1 MVVLFF
7 EALEPVHA
15 GERAAAGEIVVTL
28 FRQLVHIHQ
37 RVADKNDLV
46 LAAEILQQ
54 PLGRN
59 AVLAVHPR
67 VGVDARVDAVVEVV
81 DVQLLEVVGLPRRL
95 KEHRAE
101 LRVVAHRAA
110 RVHQHQHLD
119 GVAPRALVAHLE
131 RARVVAGVAD
141 GAIHVELRLV
151 AERLV
156 GILPQQAESHLELA
170 DVERIVAAEI
180 AVLSLSRDLKG
191 AAVNALA
198 ADADALRAVA
208 GVAEVGVAA
217 RADPVRAAIVL
228 LLLFLET
235 LLKHLENLVDALFRI
250 ALLAQKGAEL
260 LKRVFRVVEPVHQL
274 VRQQLLGEGHVLEI
288 LQKRGVKLVVV
299 RLALDEHGA
308 AEVVKARQR

>member
-1 MVVLFF
+1 M
-7 EALEPVHA
+7 
-15 GERAAAGEIVVTL
+15 
-28 FRQLVHIHQ
+28 
-37 RVADKNDLV
+37 
-46 LAAEILQQ
+46 
-54 PLGRN
+54 
-59 AVLAVHPR
+59 
-67 VGVDARVDAVVEVV
+67 
-81 DVQLLEVVGLPRRL
+81 LL
-95 KEHRAE
+95 
-101 LRVVAHRAA
+101 
-110 RVHQHQHLD
+110 
-119 GVAPRALVAHLE
+119 PRALVAHLE

-141 GAIHVELRLV
+141 GAVHVELRLV

-217 RADPVRAAIVL
+217 RADPVRAAVVL
-228 LLLFLET
+228 LGLLAEAFF
-235 LLKHLENLVDALFRI
+235 KHLENLVDALFRI

-274 VRQQLLGEGHVLEI
+274 VRQQLLAG
-288 LQKRGVKLVVV
+288 R
-299 RLALDEHGA
+299 
-308 AEVVKARQR
+308 ARP